1 MIEVTRRPTRIS
13 SVAATLA
20 GGVAV
25 LSAAL
30 GGPAGPTVG
39 LVGFLVL
46 GLGLHRGIYGAVDI
60 GAGLVFLGVLF
71 GGLQGAP
78 VEATVLGAVTALV
91 AWDLGTS
98 AVELGSQLGREADT
112 RRLEGVQ
119 LLSSLSVGLLT
130 ATVGYGAYVF
140 GAGGQPAGAVV
151 LLLLSVLFV
160 VVGLKGR

>member
-1 MIEVTRRPTRIS
+1 MIEVTRRPTRLS
-13 SVAATLA
+13 SFAAVLASVAAVVA
-20 GGVAV
+20 G
-25 LSAAL
+25 SL
-30 GGPAGPTVG
+30 GGPAGTSIGFVG
-39 LVGFLVL
+39 LLVL
-46 GLGLHRGIYGAVDI
+46 GLGLHRGISGAVDI

-78 VEATVLGAVTALV
+78 VEATVLGAVAAV
-91 AWDLGTS
+91 VGWDLGTS

-112 RRLEGVQ
+112 RRLEGVH
-119 LLSSLSVGLLT
+119 LLSTLSVGLLT